1 MPPVHPSTVQ
11 EALKPGSLIVRLCC
25 PAAESQY
32 TPVAGLTCHLR
43 MHTLYTNQPHSFL
56 RASFLV
62 LLLNTCLLQNLVTQV
77 IDVEPQPL
85 KPELLARAP
94 ELAGDVGLE
103 LIKLFKAKGV
113 INASGLLTDDPRRS
127 SWRAIVRESGIT
139 GGQQRWLCGRVL

>member
-1 MPPVHPSTVQ
+1 MPFAHQCTHCTPTNLTPFSVPPSW
-11 EALKPGSLIVRLCC
+11 CC
-25 PAAESQY
+25 C
-32 TPVAGLTCHLR
+32 V
-43 MHTLYTNQPHSFL
+43 
-56 RASFLV
+56 
-62 LLLNTCLLQNLVTQV
+62 LLQNLVTQV

-127 SWRAIVRESGIT
+127 NWRAIVRESGIT